1 MGMSDF
7 FFNKTIL
14 LQCKCVVKVK
24 RGRKEGKKGE
34 REGVS
39 K

>member
-24 RGRKEGKKGE
+24 RGRKEGNE
-34 REGVS
+34 RGRE
-39 K
+39 